1 MKSHQAIMKMTKVR
15 RAGWLLSLA
24 GMACFGTAQAA
35 TISIVADEWCP
46 YNCEPGS
53 DKPGFMI
60 EIAEKTLGAAGHTI
74 DYKNMP
80 WSRAIDEA
88 RKGKFDAIVGAAK
101 DDAPDFTYP
110 AEPLGLSGSIFVV
123 RKGEAWRYAGLD
135 SLAGHAIGVIQDYS
149 YDDELDQYIEANA
162 KDSAK
167 VQVAAGET
175 ALETNIKKLEA
186 KRIDALVEDQS
197 VLNYALAQAGK
208 SGAFD
213 LAGKLSDAEIYIAF
227 SPAKKESAEYAKIL
241 SEGLAKLR
249 ASGELKQILAKYGLE
264 DWKK

>member
-1 MKSHQAIMKMTKVR
+1 MKVQHNR
-15 RAGWLLSLA
+15 R
-24 GMACFGTAQAA
+24 FGLMQGGGLIGLVWIGGLFSAQAA

-46 YNCEPGS
+46 YNCAPGG

-80 WSRAIDEA
+80 WSRAIDES

-101 DDAPDFTYP
+101 DDAPDFVYP
-110 AEPLGLSGSIFVV
+110 GEALGISGSIFAV
-123 RKGEAWRYAGLD
+123 RKGDTWKYTGIP
-135 SLAGHAIGVIQDYS
+135 SLAGHAVGVIQDYS
-149 YDDELDQYIEANA
+149 YDDDFDKYVETNA

-167 VQVAAGET
+167 VQVAAGES

-186 KRIDALVEDQS
+186 KRVDAIVEDHS
-197 VLNYALAQAGK
+197 VLNYALSQMGK
-208 SGAFD
+208 AGAFD
-213 LAGKLSDAEIYIAF
+213 VAGELGDSEVFIAF

-241 SEGLAKLR
+241 TDGLKKLR
-249 ASGELKQILAKYGLE
+249 ETGELKKILAKYGLE
-264 DWKK
+264 DWK